1 MNFLA
6 ELHPQTIHFPVA
18 FFILYAILEL
28 LGILFENKFISKTAL
43 IILAAGVFT
52 AVFAVLTGNQAEEVA
67 ENLITAG
74 KTFPREI
81 LDKHES
87 LATITLWFF
96 TGVLILKIYVTIK
109 KLQATGIKY
118 LFIILAITGIYLIY
132 ETSNYGGDLVYKYG
146 IGTELLNNQDRTEK

>member
-1 MNFLA
+1 M
-6 ELHPQTIHFPVA
+6 
-18 FFILYAILEL
+18 
-28 LGILFENKFISKTAL
+28 
-43 IILAAGVFT
+43 AAGVFT